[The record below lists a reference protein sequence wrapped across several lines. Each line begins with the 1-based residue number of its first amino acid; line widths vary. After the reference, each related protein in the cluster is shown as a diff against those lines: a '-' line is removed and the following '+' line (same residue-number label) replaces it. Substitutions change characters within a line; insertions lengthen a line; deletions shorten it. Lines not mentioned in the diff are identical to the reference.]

1 MTTSGCST
9 ARFTP
14 SFYHVL
20 PKQSKSPAEAKI
32 TDSSSQQ
39 LDGSTIPA
47 TNNPCSSAFTT
58 PKNTGKDHTLKLVA
72 NNHTHKSVANNLSVY
87 GLQHFFP
94 PAQKKKRRKSRWSTG
109 YYAKKK
115 SISPHVSKNDDQL
128 GSDEEEEDGDD
139 EDEVEKAGEEC
150 DEGDGAEEDHTIAD
164 AESEP
169 AETYIDGFGLS
180 EKMQS
185 SEEGRVE
192 KKADPEDE
200 VNSCEK
206 AKLENHSETQ
216 NEQEKVDD
224 AVAHHLEENKLLGQ
238 EAEENH
244 KPLSVNTNKHSYIE
258 AEADNQHPRAVDAQT
273 LNLSKTQTEPSRC
286 VGQEENIKV
295 VTEEEAE
302 QNITAEP
309 MEVEESSTTDACT
322 AARGEED
329 TGTGWMSTH

>member
-1 MTTSGCST
+1 MD
-9 ARFTP
+9 
-14 SFYHVL
+14 YN
-20 PKQSKSPAEAKI
+20 I
-32 TDSSSQQ
+32 
-39 LDGSTIPA
+39 
-47 TNNPCSSAFTT
+47 
-58 PKNTGKDHTLKLVA
+58 
-72 NNHTHKSVANNLSVY
+72 
-87 GLQHFFP
+87 FFP

-139 EDEVEKAGEEC
+139 EDEVEKAGEER

-169 AETYIDGFGLS
+169 AETHISEKCFSLS
-180 EKMQS
+180 EKIQS
-185 SEEGRVE
+185 REEGRVE

-206 AKLENHSETQ
+206 TKLENHGETQ

-244 KPLSVNTNKHSYIE
+244 KPLSVNTNKHSYSE

>member
-1 MTTSGCST
+1 MD
-9 ARFTP
+9 
-14 SFYHVL
+14 YN
-20 PKQSKSPAEAKI
+20 I
-32 TDSSSQQ
+32 
-39 LDGSTIPA
+39 
-47 TNNPCSSAFTT
+47 
-58 PKNTGKDHTLKLVA
+58 
-72 NNHTHKSVANNLSVY
+72 
-87 GLQHFFP
+87 FFP

-139 EDEVEKAGEEC
+139 EDEVEKAEER

-169 AETYIDGFGLS
+169 AETHIDGFGLS
-180 EKMQS
+180 EKIQS

-206 AKLENHSETQ
+206 ANLENHGETQ

-244 KPLSVNTNKHSYIE
+244 KPLSVNTNKHSYSE
-258 AEADNQHPRAVDAQT
+258 AEADNQHPHAVDAQS
-273 LNLSKTQTEPSRC
+273 LKLSKTQTEPSRC
-286 VGQEENIKV
+286 VGQQENIKV

-309 MEVEESSTTDACT
+309 MEMEESSTTDACT

-329 TGTGWMSTH
+329 TGTGWMSTLRLVSHL